1 MYALVFTYEGNV
13 TSTPYSNVIAISE
26 DKDKL
31 IEKMR
36 EDVKQYLEIDND
48 NPRNENCNFHLEA
61 DFTEEIVLEHN
72 HNDDLYIKYFIQY
85 DIEII

>member
-1 MYALVFTYEGNV
+1 MYALVFTYEGYV
-13 TSTPYSNVIAISE
+13 ASTPYSNVIAISE

-48 NPRNENCNFHLEA
+48 NPHNENCNFHLED
-61 DFTEEIVLEHN
+61 DFTEEIVLQHN

>member
-1 MYALVFTYEGNV
+1 MYALVFTYEGYV
-13 TSTPYSNVIAISE
+13 ASTPYSNVIAISE

-48 NPRNENCNFHLEA
+48 NSHNENCNFHLEA
-61 DFTEEIVLEHN
+61 DFTEEIVLQHN

>member
-1 MYALVFTYEGNV
+1 MYALVFIYEGYV
-13 TSTPYSNVIAISE
+13 ASTPYSNVIAISE

-48 NPRNENCNFHLEA
+48 NPLNENCNFHFES

-72 HNDDLYIKYFIQY
+72 RNNDLYIKYFIQY